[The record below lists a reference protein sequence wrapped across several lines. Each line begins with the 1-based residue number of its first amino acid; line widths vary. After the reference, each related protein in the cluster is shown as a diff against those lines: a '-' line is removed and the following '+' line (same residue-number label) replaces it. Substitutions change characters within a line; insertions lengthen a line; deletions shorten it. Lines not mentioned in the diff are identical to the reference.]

1 MFLKNIKIEKTRG
14 SAGRAW
20 TLEGCWLRSGPH
32 VPAAAA
38 IMHDGPATDS
48 NVVVYS
54 SARGC
59 KQAVRPDGRMLGELE
74 STPEIVVAPFARL
87 WWRPG
92 RAPTK
97 RCKETSGK

>member
-1 MFLKNIKIEKTRG
+1 MTLPAQDESVMLWIRG
-14 SAGRAW
+14 PSLDLGGLLAAFWSA
-20 TLEGCWLRSGPH
+20 S
-32 VPAAAA
+32 AAAA